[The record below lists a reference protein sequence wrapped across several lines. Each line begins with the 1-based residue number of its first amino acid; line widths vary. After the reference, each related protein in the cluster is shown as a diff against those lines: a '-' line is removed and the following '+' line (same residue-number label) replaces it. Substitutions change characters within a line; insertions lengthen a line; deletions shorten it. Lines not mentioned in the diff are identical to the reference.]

1 MRKLALALL
10 TAGLAALIVGPSLL
24 QGQSPNFPQTL
35 PPSTVYGR
43 SATSSGPGQ
52 AIPFSSLLGYLLSYG
67 SFPTPPSIMSFGTNG
82 SSTCNGVVD
91 DTMAFAAAAAAVPLF
106 TLPPGANCQITPA
119 AGGIVLSSTPGM
131 GIIGAGEG
139 SSIITINSTSAK
151 GIVLPAGAVEPVLRD
166 FQITRTGTA
175 TSGATNLDVSGGTTG
190 GLIENVILKNGY
202 NNVVLGPTDHG
213 QIRHVLSEYAQNH
226 CFAMANTASNGSM
239 QWQFYNDDLGVYCSG
254 NALDFTVVAGPA
266 QITFGE
272 IVSFQSFANT
282 GHGISISCSSTVPCN
297 GLRIRAPFLGSDG
310 SDEIYLNTFNATG
323 GTHTIDAP
331 VLELAGTGG
340 TGTGCPSSCTAASNV
355 ATAIYI
361 TANNSEINVLN
372 PTITNISTDG
382 IYNLSTSGNYT
393 GQGTP
398 ILNIN
403 GGSVTNVGL
412 GGNTSLA
419 RGVTS
424 QGSGELLMRGVRS
437 GNLAG
442 TMQQYGVTVVG
453 STVHNIIAENDLR
466 GNSTSALVNASTDTT
481 NRIENNIGYNPVGVT
496 AAANVGTSPATITA
510 GPTPEDHYLN
520 QSATNTAT
528 VTKGGQQIATLANS
542 STYYH
547 IRLDANE
554 SYVVTWTTTQP
565 TYTKDVH

>member
-1 MRKLALALL
+1 MRKRALALL
-10 TAGLAALIVGPSLL
+10 AASTAVLIGPSPTWA
-24 QGQSPNFPQTL
+24 QAPTFPQTM
-35 PPSTVYGR
+35 PASTVYGR

-91 DTMAFAAAAAAVPLF
+91 DTMAFAAAAVAVPLF

-175 TSGATNLDVSGGTTG
+175 AAGATNLDISGGTTG
-190 GLIENVILKNGY
+190 GLLSDIVVKNGY
-202 NNVVLGPTDHG
+202 NNIVLGPTDHG
-213 QIRHVLSEYAQNH
+213 QIRHVISGYAQNH
-226 CFAMANTASNGSM
+226 CFSMANTAGNGSM
-239 QWQFYNDDLGVYCSG
+239 QWQFYNDDLGYYCNG
-254 NALDFTVVAGPA
+254 NALDFTVVAGPS

-272 IVSFQSFANT
+272 IVSFQSYANT
-282 GHGISISCSSTVPCN
+282 GHGINVSCSSSVPCN

-310 SDEIYLNTFNATG
+310 SDEIYLNTFNTTG

-331 VLELAGTGG
+331 TLELAGTGG
-340 TGTGCPSSCTAASNV
+340 TGTGCPSSCTSASNV
-355 ATAIYI
+355 GTAIYI
-361 TANNSEINVLN
+361 TANNGEINVLN

-442 TMQQYGVTVVG
+442 TTQQYGVTVAG

-466 GNSTSALVNASTDTT
+466 GNSTSALV
-481 NRIENNIGYNPVGVT
+481 
-496 AAANVGTSPATITA
+496 
-510 GPTPEDHYLN
+510 
-520 QSATNTAT
+520 
-528 VTKGGQQIATLANS
+528 
-542 STYYH
+542 
-547 IRLDANE
+547 
-554 SYVVTWTTTQP
+554 
-565 TYTKDVH
+565 